1 MITNRMPFVIAT
13 LMLMASVSS
22 VVARPDRADFFSGAQ
37 ISLEVLIPKN
47 IGDWREEP
55 QRIVQVVNPQAQQ
68 ALEEEYSQ
76 VLIRSYVNADGYRI
90 MLSLAYGSDQ
100 QPSWKI
106 HEPEVCY
113 SMLGFTLNRT
123 ETSRLVTPYGEIPVR
138 RLFAS
143 KGPREEPVTYWI
155 RVGDK
160 AVGAGQSRLTQLMY
174 TLSGRSTDGLLFR
187 ISSIDSDQANAYQLQ
202 DQFIN
207 QLIATVPAGDRK
219 HLSGLGDS

>member
-1 MITNRMPFVIAT
+1 MITNRIPFVVAA

-22 VVARPDRADFFSGAQ
+22 VVARPDAADALSGTA
-37 ISLEVLIPKN
+37 ISLKALIPKK
-47 IGDWREEP
+47 IGDWSEEP

-68 ALEEEYSQ
+68 ALEEDYSQ
-76 VLIRSYVNADGYRI
+76 VLIRTYVNTKGYRI

-113 SMLGFTLNRT
+113 SMQGFTLHRT

-138 RLFAS
+138 RMFTS
-143 KGPREEPVTYWI
+143 KGTREEPVTYWI

-160 AVGAGQSRLTQLMY
+160 TVRAGQSRLTQLIS
-174 TLSGRSTDGLLFR
+174 TLSGRSADGLLFR
-187 ISSIDSDQANAYQLQ
+187 ISSIDSDQAHAYQLQ

-207 QLIATVPAGDRK
+207 QLIATVPADDRK

>member
-1 MITNRMPFVIAT
+1 MITNKMPFVIAA
-13 LMLMASVSS
+13 LMLVASVNS
-22 VVARPDRADFFSGAQ
+22 VVARPDRADSFSGAQ
-37 ISLEVLIPKN
+37 ISLEALIPKN

-55 QRIVQVVNPQAQQ
+55 QRILQVVNPQAQQ

-76 VLIRSYVNADGYRI
+76 VLIRSYVNANGYRI

-113 SMLGFTLNRT
+113 SMQGFTLHRT

-138 RLFAS
+138 RMFAS

-174 TLSGRSTDGLLFR
+174 TLSGRSADGLLFR
-187 ISSIDSDQANAYQLQ
+187 ISSIDSDLPHAYQLQ

-207 QLIATVPAGDRK
+207 QLIATVPVGDRK

>member
-113 SMLGFTLNRT
+113 SMLGFTLHRT

-187 ISSIDSDQANAYQLQ
+187 ISSIDSDQTNAYQLQ

>member
-22 VVARPDRADFFSGAQ
+22 VVARPDRADSFSGAQ

-113 SMLGFTLNRT
+113 SMQGFTLHRT

-160 AVGAGQSRLTQLMY
+160 AVGAGESRLTQLMY
-174 TLSGRSTDGLLFR
+174 TLSGHSADGLLFR
-187 ISSIDSDQANAYQLQ
+187 ISSIDSDQTNAYQLQ

>member
-113 SMLGFTLNRT
+113 SMQGFTLHRT

>member
-1 MITNRMPFVIAT
+1 MITIKMPFIIAA

-22 VVARPDRADFFSGAQ
+22 VVARPDRADSFSGAQ
-37 ISLEVLIPKN
+37 ISLEALLPKN

-76 VLIRSYVNADGYRI
+76 VLIRSYVNAEGYRI

-113 SMLGFTLNRT
+113 SMQGFTLHRT

-138 RLFAS
+138 RMFAS

-174 TLSGRSTDGLLFR
+174 TLSGRSADGLLFR
-187 ISSIDSDQANAYQLQ
+187 ISSIDSDQAHAYQLQ

-207 QLIATVPAGDRK
+207 QLIATVPAADRK

>member
-1 MITNRMPFVIAT
+1 MITNKLPFVIAA
-13 LMLMASVSS
+13 LMLVASVSS
-22 VVARPDRADFFSGAQ
+22 VVARPDRADSFSGAQ
-37 ISLEVLIPKN
+37 ISLEALIPKN

-55 QRIVQVVNPQAQQ
+55 QRILQVVNPQAQQ

-76 VLIRSYVNADGYRI
+76 VLIRSYVNANGYRI

-113 SMLGFTLNRT
+113 SMQGFTLHRT

-138 RLFAS
+138 RMFAS

-174 TLSGRSTDGLLFR
+174 TLSGRSADGLLFR
-187 ISSIDSDQANAYQLQ
+187 ISSIDSDLPHAYQLQ

>member
-113 SMLGFTLNRT
+113 SMLGFTLHRT